1 MNIYEKIYEK
11 KKLNNVISTYLN
23 ISTIGKIKLE
33 LVPSKYRMF
42 KTVPSVII
50 VDGKTKVPLNTS
62 WTILL
67 SLFLIEV
74 KKTKGKEINKEDLD
88 NIYDLAVKKSKK
100 IYHFA
105 RKKILKR
112 DLENMINLFFDI
124 SNKKENSK
132 IEAFDENKFIPNMKA
147 PYSVEIN
154 IRKIKSEEELP
165 TIKFKNII
173 DICKKNCIPRII
185 FSGEEPTIRGDLI
198 EIIEYAEDLTT
209 VLNTDGVLLTKQYCD
224 RLYNARLD
232 KIFITLFS
240 NEPDI
245 HNNLSIKKDF
255 EKTVQG
261 IKNAV
266 TSKLDV
272 TVITPI
278 SKLNKNYLDT
288 LKFIKEIGVKKVCVY
303 NDEKDKKNK
312 LGKRDYSSIIKSA
325 EKISKEE
332 QIEFEIKGDET
343 FLNSITIMS
352 DGNVISLNKNMGNVL
367 SKDWKKIWNSDEALM
382 LKYSSMKGGNKNE
395 K

>member
-11 KKLNNVISTYLN
+11 KKLNNVISTYLS

-74 KKTKGKEINKEDLD
+74 KKIKGKEINKEDLD

-209 VLNTDGVLLTKQYCD
+209 YLNTDGVLLTKQYCD

-232 KIFITLFS
+232 KIFIIS
-240 NEPDI
+240 RPD
-245 HNNLSIKKDF
+245 
-255 EKTVQG
+255 
-261 IKNAV
+261 
-266 TSKLDV
+266 
-272 TVITPI
+272 
-278 SKLNKNYLDT
+278 
-288 LKFIKEIGVKKVCVY
+288 
-303 NDEKDKKNK
+303 
-312 LGKRDYSSIIKSA
+312 
-325 EKISKEE
+325 
-332 QIEFEIKGDET
+332 
-343 FLNSITIMS
+343 
-352 DGNVISLNKNMGNVL
+352 
-367 SKDWKKIWNSDEALM
+367 
-382 LKYSSMKGGNKNE
+382 
-395 K
+395 